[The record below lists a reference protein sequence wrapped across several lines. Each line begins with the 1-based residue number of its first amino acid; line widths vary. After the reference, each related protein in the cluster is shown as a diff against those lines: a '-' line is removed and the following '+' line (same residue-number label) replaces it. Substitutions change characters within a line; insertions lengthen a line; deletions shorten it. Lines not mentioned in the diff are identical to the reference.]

1 MSVFFQIL
9 QDALLLL
16 FSQPIADWFATL
28 FGSLFGGVT

>member
-16 FSQPIADWFATL
+16 FSQPIADWFVA
-28 FGSLFGGVT
+28 LFGGVT